1 MAAKIIL
8 GDYFYFAIKILRLF
22 GWERRKEKL
31 ADGGVNIGR
40 VSGVCGVYGWSD
52 VEAEGKTWGANVG
65 AMSDVGREK
74 KEKAIPRAAEGKR
87 G

>member
-1 MAAKIIL
+1 M
-8 GDYFYFAIKILRLF
+8 
-22 GWERRKEKL
+22 
-31 ADGGVNIGR
+31 GVWGVWRIWMVGCRGR
-40 VSGVCGVYGWSD
+40 
-52 VEAEGKTWGANVG
+52 GANVG

>member
-1 MAAKIIL
+1 M
-8 GDYFYFAIKILRLF
+8 
-22 GWERRKEKL
+22 

-40 VSGVCGVYGWSD
+40 VCGVYGWSD